1 MPLLLQI
8 HAGLQR
14 PCAGLAI
21 KDHGMGFVKRS
32 GAHGKE
38 MERNGLRPGY
48 RPARHLRRRP
58 DIDEDETINTLLQ
71 ELVKVQGIQVL
82 ECHHTR
88 QSLFKKTIVLC
99 NKVVKY

>member
-21 KDHGMGFVKRS
+21 KDYGMGFVKRP

-48 RPARHLRRRP
+48 RPARYLRRRP
-58 DIDEDETINTLLQ
+58 DVDEDEIINTLLQ

-88 QSLFKKTIVLC
+88 QSLLKKRLC